1 LIMNAVTAMPAG
13 GLITIHCFRAGHHA
27 AISVT
32 DTGQGIAREL
42 HSTIFQPLI
51 TTRADGGGL
60 GLSVSRMI
68 VEGYGGT
75 LTVESAPG
83 QGATFKITLPAV

>member
-1 LIMNAVTAMPAG
+1 MPAG
-13 GLITIHCFRAGHHA
+13 GLITIHCFRVGDQA
-27 AISVT
+27 AIAVS

-42 HSTIFQPLI
+42 HSEIFQPLI

-60 GLSVSRMI
+60 GLSVSRVI

-83 QGATFKITLPAV
+83 HGATFTITLPII